1 MMKNAFYFML
11 KALFVLKIFKF
22 QSCFGYDEEMLDQ
35 EDKVNFKIYDVT
47 TWLASTPFFFIN
59 NQKFKQSP

>member
-11 KALFVLKIFKF
+11 KALFVVKIFKF

-47 TWLASTPFFFIN
+47 TWLASTPFFFY
-59 NQKFKQSP
+59 KQSKI